1 MIDPDS
7 LTPFVD
13 PLPIPEVLRS
23 TGDRADPDDAHLRI
37 PCYRVTM
44 RQTTR
49 RLHRDLPP
57 TRLWTYGSS
66 LPGPTIETRSG
77 RGVLVEWVNAL
88 PTRHLFPIDHKLHG
102 AEADKPAVRAV
113 VHVHGAKAPPHS
125 DGYPA
130 DWYVSGKSALYH
142 YPNRQD
148 AATLWYHD
156 HAMGINRLNI
166 YAGLIGVFVVRDDV
180 EDRLGLPAGACDIPL
195 VLCDRLLTPQGQ
207 LAYPVSPNPQS
218 PWIPDLFGNIILV
231 NGAVLPHLDVQ
242 PRRYRFRV
250 LNASNA
256 RLYHLSL
263 SNGLGFQQIGT
274 DQGLLPAPV
283 PLTDL
288 VLAPAERADLV
299 LDFSHSAG
307 ERIVL
312 RNEAVNVMQFRVARG
327 KVDDRSSVPAS
338 LRPVE
343 RLDESAAVQTRT
355 LTLNEYTDRSGETV
369 LMLLNATYWHMPIT
383 ENPVLSTVEVWNLVN
398 LTDDV
403 HPIHLHLV
411 RFQVLD
417 RRAFDRFAYETAK
430 TLRFTRAAVPPAA
443 NESGWKDTVRAE
455 PGMVTRIIV
464 RFEGYTGRYVW
475 HCHNLEHE
483 DNEMMRPYEVLP
495 AT

>member
-125 DGYPA
+125 DGYPE

-156 HAMGINRLNI
+156 HAMGIDRLNM
-166 YAGLIGVFVVRDDV
+166 YAGLIGVFIVRDDV

-207 LAYPVSPNPQS
+207 LAYPVSPNPES
-218 PWIPDLFGNIILV
+218 PWIPDLFGDDHPGERA
-231 NGAVLPHLDVQ
+231 GASPS
-242 PRRYRFRV
+242 RR
-250 LNASNA
+250 
-256 RLYHLSL
+256 
-263 SNGLGFQQIGT
+263 
-274 DQGLLPAPV
+274 PAATIPF
-283 PLTDL
+283 PG
-288 VLAPAERADLV
+288 AERVQCAAL
-299 LDFSHSAG
+299 
-307 ERIVL
+307 
-312 RNEAVNVMQFRVARG
+312 
-327 KVDDRSSVPAS
+327 PS
-338 LRPVE
+338 LPVE
-343 RLDESAAVQTRT
+343 RPRLPADRHRPGAAPRAGSPDGPRPRSSRTR
-355 LTLNEYTDRSGETV
+355 RPGAR
-369 LMLLNATYWHMPIT
+369 LLPQ
-383 ENPVLSTVEVWNLVN
+383 
-398 LTDDV
+398 
-403 HPIHLHLV
+403 
-411 RFQVLD
+411 RG
-417 RRAFDRFAYETAK
+417 RAD
-430 TLRFTRAAVPPAA
+430 RAAERSRERDAVPRGPRQGRRPEQRAGVAA
-443 NESGWKDTVRAE
+443 HRSSDWTSRPPCRRGPSRSTSTPTVAAR
-455 PGMVTRIIV
+455 R
-464 RFEGYTGRYVW
+464 
-475 HCHNLEHE
+475 C
-483 DNEMMRPYEVLP
+483 
-495 AT
+495 